1 LGPDATLSS
10 SHTPDSPLIALV
22 GPCGAGKTTIA
33 LLLKAQNL
41 LIAEIPQEHS
51 CVPDLWRYR
60 RTPRALV
67 FLDASYETCTER
79 KRFQWSPEDYQEQ
92 CRRLEHARQHCDLLI
107 ATDRMTPRQVVQQV
121 LEYLRRGNRL
131 PANAI

>member
-1 LGPDATLSS
+1 MGPDASLSS
-10 SHTPDSPLIALV
+10 SHTPDSLWIALV

-33 LLLKAQNL
+33 LLLEAHNL
-41 LIAEIPQEHS
+41 LIAEIAQEHS

-79 KRFQWSPEDYQEQ
+79 KRFRWSLEDYQEQ

-107 ATDRMTPRQVVQQV
+107 ATDQMTPRQVVRQV
-121 LEYLRRGNRL
+121 LEYLRQWNRH
-131 PANAI
+131 PAKAG